1 MARPQSLVRGDIVV
15 EVNINGGMTS
25 NDTLYFEINGIDL

>member
-15 EVNINGGMTS
+15 EVNINGMTA